1 MHDMMKRHEVQVLRR
16 ADVTQEQVAK
26 LTGISLR
33 SVRTIEAE
41 APVVMPDDAA
51 ERQTRGIGRPS
62 KTEPFRGLV
71 VKLLAEDPD
80 LLSLEVRR
88 AGASPSTGGAL
99 QCHGAPDRRVDRST
113 ADPGFP
119 GGDSPPVPCAGQR
132 DKICG
137 EQFRRAT
144 EVLGIEQVVTAAR
157 SPWQNPYAERLIGSL
172 RRDCLD
178 HVIVLGEVYLRRIP
192 GKYSQCYYTSRC
204 HLSLA
209 GDAPEHRAIQGSALK
224 DSGRTLPRLGGG
236 RGGFRNRRD
245 YARFAISGRTGSR
258 ISCPAR

>member
-41 APVVMPDDAA
+41 APVVVPDDAA

-99 QCHGAPDRRVDRST
+99 QCHGAPDRRVDRSLTQAFPEET
-113 ADPGFP
+113 ARRFLVRDRGTR
-119 GGDSPPVPCAGQR
+119 SAG
-132 DKICG
+132 
-137 EQFRRAT
+137 
-144 EVLGIEQVVTAAR
+144 
-157 SPWQNPYAERLIGSL
+157 SNS
-172 RRDCLD
+172 
-178 HVIVLGEVYLRRIP
+178 
-192 GKYSQCYYTSRC
+192 
-204 HLSLA
+204 
-209 GDAPEHRAIQGSALK
+209 
-224 DSGRTLPRLGGG
+224 GG
-236 RGGFRNRRD
+236 RPRSW
-245 YARFAISGRTGSR
+245 ASSR
-258 ISCPAR
+258 S